1 MLYLK
6 KLIDCFNS
14 LNHKKFIQF
23 MNSNHKQMYA
33 VTQTCSTKCSLFF
46 ILGRLKSTLDQPMH
60 GLEQQASTY
69 HRDLG

>member
-1 MLYLK
+1 
-6 KLIDCFNS
+6 
-14 LNHKKFIQF
+14 